1 MHTSEV
7 LNNEIFGKQPRISK
21 LQQEIDSI
29 LSRFSPERASSPK
42 IQEALS
48 RINSISETLASIS
61 DETRTE
67 IVELYQ
73 DTVFKKHLNEYSGKV
88 AVLEEHQRKRVYDL
102 LNASNDEHFSQV
114 A

>member
-1 MHTSEV
+1 MTVNGMHTSEV

-21 LQQEIDSI
+21 LQQEVDSI
-29 LSRFSPERASSPK
+29 LSKFSPERASSPK

-67 IVELYQ
+67 IVKLYT
-73 DTVFKKHLNEYSGKV
+73 DTVIGTHLGTYSNNV
-88 AVLEEHQRKRVYDL
+88 AILEAHQRNRI
-102 LNASNDEHFSQV
+102 A
-114 A
+114 